1 PATNYSTGNVVNSVA
16 IADVNGDGRADL
28 LVADSS
34 GISIL
39 LQNSPNPGTFT
50 AAGSVSVTCCA
61 SPVSVRDVNGD
72 GVPDLVAANGA
83 NVFVFLGDA
92 SAPGTFLPAVPYSA
106 GQQPLYVAVADLNG
120 DGKPDIAVADLGSPS
135 NGTTTGVHV
144 LLQNP

>member
-1 PATNYSTGNVVNSVA
+1 
-16 IADVNGDGRADL
+16 
-28 LVADSS
+28 
-34 GISIL
+34 
-39 LQNSPNPGTFT
+39 NPGTFT

-61 SPVSVRDVNGD
+61 SSVAVRDVNGD

-144 LLQNP
+144 LLQNPSAPGTFEAPADYTTGSGSTELAIADLDGDGTPDIAAASGGNA